1 ISGYYLLQQLKG
13 GRKMFVISQDA
24 HLLLQGWAKIH
35 GLAVPPE
42 VGLVSEELT
51 SYLRKIFPS
60 VEMVFADELQD
71 GMNRLVN
78 ATGLIPVS
86 LDRVYFQSKM
96 HLDVTRAVDGHGDD
110 AGVVARHG
118 FKPLSEQVSDLKI
131 SLQGQHEVVLV
142 DDVIFSGGLL
152 LELINLLKAQGIG
165 VPVVVA
171 GVAIGEGIDV
181 LKSCGIEVQAVRVF
195 STVIDEICERDFLP
209 GVPLSGRTVAGIGKE
224 GAPYILPFG
233 RPQAWASIPEVWEQE
248 FSKFCLNLAANVFDL
263 IGQASGRQIL
273 PQDLERCPIG
283 IDRNDQRSFADILRI
298 MAVRL

>member
-1 ISGYYLLQQLKG
+1 MY
-13 GRKMFVISQDA
+13 VISQDA
-24 HLLLQGWAKIH
+24 QLLLQDWAKTR
-35 GLAVPPE
+35 GFVVPSE
-42 VGLVSEELT
+42 VSLVSEELT
-51 SYLRKIFPS
+51 GYLRQIFPL
-60 VEMVFADELQD
+60 VELVSAGELQS
-71 GMNRLVN
+71 GMSRLVSK
-78 ATGLIPVS
+78 TGLTSVT
-86 LDRVYFQSKM
+86 LDRVYFQSKL
-96 HLDVTRAVDGHGDD
+96 HLDVTRAVDEHGDD

-152 LELINLLKAQGIG
+152 LELIDLLKAQGIN

-171 GVAIGEGIDV
+171 GVAIGEGIGV
-181 LKSCGIEVQAVRVF
+181 LKNCGIEVHAVRGF

-248 FSKFCLNLAANVFDL
+248 FSKFCLNLAAGVFDH

-273 PQDLERCPIG
+273 PRDLERCPIG
-283 IDRNDQRSFADILRI
+283 IDRSDQRSFADILRI
-298 MAVRL
+298 MAARL